1 MFDKL
6 SDIESRYQEIERLLA
21 DNATLNDYS
30 KVTEL
35 AQERSEIEPIVESF
49 RDFRRKSGE
58 LTDAKAMYEAESDPD
73 LRAMALEEYNSLA
86 TQVPQLEEKLKTL
99 LVPKD
104 RRDEKN
110 VIIEIRAGTGGDEAG
125 LFAADLLRMY
135 MRYAENKRWKTEI
148 ISQNES
154 GVGGYSMVTFEVRG
168 KGAYSRFK
176 YESGV
181 HRVQRVPA
189 TEAAGRIHTSTA
201 TVAVLAQADEVD
213 VKINNTD
220 LRIDYF
226 RSSGAGGQHVNKTES
241 AVRITHLPTN
251 VVVEMQ
257 DERRQQQNLAKA
269 MEMLRARLFEA
280 EAERIRNEA
289 NATRR
294 SQIGSGER
302 SEKIRTYN
310 YPQSRVTDHRI
321 GYDNFNLAAVM
332 DGKLDNFI
340 DRLIVKDQT
349 EALGGEY
356 KPGDDDDALATP
368 EIG

>member
-6 SDIESRYQEIERLLA
+6 AGIESRYQEIERLLA

-35 AQERSEIEPIVESF
+35 AQERSDIEPIVASF
-49 RDFRRKSGE
+49 RDYRRMTTE
-58 LTDAKAMYEAESDPD
+58 LEDAKAMVEAESDPD
-73 LRAMALEEYNSLA
+73 LRQMALEEYNNLV
-86 TQVPQLEEKLKTL
+86 TQVPQLEQKLKTL

-104 RRDEKN
+104 KRDDKN

-125 LFAADLLRMY
+125 LFAADLLRLY
-135 MRYAENKRWKTEI
+135 MRYAEVKRWKTEI
-148 ISQNES
+148 ISQSES
-154 GVGGYSMVTFEVRG
+154 GIGGYSMVTFEVRG

-241 AVRITHLPTN
+241 AVRITHIPTN
-251 VVVEMQ
+251 VVVEVQ

-269 MEMLRARLFEA
+269 MEVLRARLFEA
-280 EAERIRNEA
+280 EAERVRNEA

-321 GYDNFNLAAVM
+321 GYSSYNLAAVM
-332 DGKLDNFI
+332 EGDLDGFI
-340 DRLIVKDQT
+340 DRLNVKDQT
-349 EALGGEY
+349 EALGGVY
-356 KPGDDDDALATP
+356 TPGSDGSDDD
-368 EIG
+368 E